1 MIYQI
6 SIIRLIMSYVFI
18 GNMCGILHMYKWWYY
33 FLKILSNLKLVDLS
47 KCEVY
52 LILELRDG
60 GVMTH
65 STSSLPNH
73 GNCLF

>member
-1 MIYQI
+1 VIYQI

-18 GNMCGILHMYKWWYY
+18 GNLCRILHMYKWWYY

-52 LILELRDG
+52 PYFRTEGWRSDDSCDFIF
-60 GVMTH
+60 T
-65 STSSLPNH
+65 
-73 GNCLF
+73 